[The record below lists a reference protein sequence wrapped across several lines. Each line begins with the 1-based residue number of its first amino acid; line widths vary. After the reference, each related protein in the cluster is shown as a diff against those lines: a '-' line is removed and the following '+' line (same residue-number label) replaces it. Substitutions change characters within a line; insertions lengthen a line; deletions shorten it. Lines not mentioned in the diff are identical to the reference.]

1 MSDTAHLVGGKLTA
15 PFVWHGGKRRW
26 AEDVW
31 ARFGEVE
38 VYSEP
43 FAATAAMLLGSPRM
57 SPREIICDIYGFIPN
72 FWRAVRADPHTVARW
87 ADKPTFHHDLY
98 ATHIWLLN
106 WGREFG
112 QRLMVDL
119 DFYDAKAAGLWVWG
133 VNLWI
138 GGGWCA
144 DVGDGELSMD
154 AIPRFDIATGGVG
167 TAVQRK
173 VVPSPPSPQPTDRIP
188 HVSPTGSGS
197 GTTAQRRGIPSPL
210 PPDKIPALQ
219 AQTSAGWG
227 TQVHRRN
234 IPNPLPTDKRPH
246 AGPTGGGSGTAAQ
259 RRDIPAP
266 LPTDSIPKVSNRTG
280 GGGVSAQRENP
291 PQPLPPDSS
300 PSVAD
305 RRGGR
310 GVEAQR
316 LTVPQPKPIRD
327 SIPILGPVAGYG
339 RGTMPTWANVPLA
352 QDPANCAA
360 CGASG
365 ICPTCGGGHFFGAQH
380 FGKMP
385 IGEGERL
392 FNWFYALAERLAK
405 VVVLNRDWRSAVT
418 PTVLQHTDTAPKP
431 EVAVFLDPPYTLRSG
446 RSDTLYQSDVDG
458 ESDDAAA
465 AAYAWAVAHGDL
477 YRIAYAMHV
486 VDGEPDFPVPEGW
499 EARVKSFSRGRDGA
513 QDLMIFS
520 PRCGQP
526 PKTLSR
532 ALGPKGERATQG
544 ELI

>member
-144 DVGDGELSMD
+144 DVGDGELPMD
-154 AIPRFDIATGGVG
+154 AIPQMRNGRGGHGVSQARENLPSPLPSDKMPSVHKATAGTGSSAQRVNVPNPTPADKRPHIKDHRGGTG
-167 TAVQRK
+167 TGVQRED
-173 VVPSPPSPQPTDRIP
+173 VPQPLADRIP
-188 HVSPTGSGS
+188 YTGSRAPHGR
-197 GTTAQRRGIPSPL
+197 GLMAQREGIPSPL
-210 PPDKIPALQ
+210 PRDQRPGIGDKSNSRGIHKQ
-219 AQTSAGWG
+219 
-227 TQVHRRN
+227 N
-234 IPNPLPTDKRPH
+234 IPLAT
-246 AGPTGGGSGTAAQ
+246 
-259 RRDIPAP
+259 
-266 LPTDSIPKVSNRTG
+266 
-280 GGGVSAQRENP
+280 E
-291 PQPLPPDSS
+291 PQ
-300 PSVAD
+300 
-305 RRGGR
+305 
-310 GVEAQR
+310 
-316 LTVPQPKPIRD
+316 
-327 SIPILGPVAGYG
+327 Y
-339 RGTMPTWANVPLA
+339 
-352 QDPANCAA
+352 CAA

-486 VDGEPDFPVPEGW
+486 VDGESDFPVPEGW

-526 PKTLSR
+526 PKTLAR